1 MRTLF
6 WMLAIL
12 ALAVVLTMAAMFN
25 AGYVLLVLPP
35 YRVELSLSLM
45 IFLVLAVFFLTYGLI
60 RLGISTLNLPA
71 EVHAYKQ
78 KRQQE
83 KHRSTLVQ
91 AMSAFVTGQYEQ
103 AERLAASLLD
113 QGEVDVAE
121 TTALIAARSA
131 HAQQAFDR
139 RDAYL
144 ASIGK
149 TTQDYPVVGMVND
162 PRKT

>member
-12 ALAVVLTMAAMFN
+12 VLAVALTMAALFN

-45 IFLVLAVFFLTYGLI
+45 IFLMLAVFFLAYGLI

-78 KRQQE
+78 RRQQE
-83 KHRSTLVQ
+83 KNRATLDQ
-91 AMSAFVTGQYEQ
+91 AMSAFATGQYEQ
-103 AERLAASLLD
+103 AEHLAASLLD

-139 RDAYL
+139 RDTYL

-162 PRKT
+162 PRKM

>member
-12 ALAVVLTMAAMFN
+12 VLAVALTMAAMFN

-35 YRVELSLSLM
+35 YRVELSLSLV
-45 IFLVLAVFFLTYGLI
+45 IFLMLAVFFLAYGLI
-60 RLGISTLNLPA
+60 RLGINTLNLPA

-83 KHRSTLVQ
+83 KARATLDE
-91 AMSAFVTGQYEQ
+91 SLLAFAAGQYDK
-103 AERLAASLLD
+103 AERLAAGMLEQD
-113 QGEVDVAE
+113 EVAE
-121 TTALIAARSA
+121 VTALIAARSA
-131 HAQQAFDR
+131 HALQAFER

-144 ASIGK
+144 AHIGK
-149 TTQDYPVVGMVND
+149 TVLDYPTARMVSD
-162 PRKT
+162 LPKT